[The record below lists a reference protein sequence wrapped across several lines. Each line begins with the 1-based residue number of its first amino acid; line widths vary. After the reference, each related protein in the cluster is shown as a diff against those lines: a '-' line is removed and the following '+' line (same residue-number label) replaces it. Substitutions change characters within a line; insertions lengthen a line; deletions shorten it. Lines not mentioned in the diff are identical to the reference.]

1 LVVAVE
7 APAGRGERPGAPVL
21 GAGLAAGLG
30 LWNQG
35 AVVAVGDDGALV
47 GGGEAAVVGG
57 AGGLV
62 VVVVGF
68 RVVVVAFSV
77 VVVAFSVVV
86 VAFSVVVVAFS
97 VVVVA
102 FSVVVVAT
110 SVVEV
115 VAPSVVD
122 VLAGSSVVSV
132 VGSVE
137 VEEASVAAVGSSTD
151 ASTKLSWNSIGSGP
165 RLAAAEIRIPSSRL
179 ATASCRAPRLDIVS
193 PAPFTRLRAK
203 RTDSAPMTIRPR
215 SG

>member
-86 VAFSVVVVAFS
+86 VAFSVVVVA
-97 VVVVA
+97 
-102 FSVVVVAT
+102 T

-137 VEEASVAAVGSSTD
+137 VVEASVAAVGSSTD